1 MSSKLA
7 ADGKSWAPGDVAR
20 YGIRRDA
27 ALLSV
32 WPFYVNTV
40 ILNVMNTDTKSTILV
55 SSRGQ
60 ITLPADVRLRLG
72 IKEGGVVTLE
82 ERNGELILRPAAVVE
97 LTMYSDGD
105 IVRWDAEDELTEADR
120 RRIKKKLARKS

>member
-1 MSSKLA
+1 M
-7 ADGKSWAPGDVAR
+7 
-20 YGIRRDA
+20 
-27 ALLSV
+27 
-32 WPFYVNTV
+32 
-40 ILNVMNTDTKSTILV
+40 LNIMNTDTKSTVLV

-82 ERNGELILRPAAVVE
+82 ERNGTLILRPAAVVE
-97 LTMYSDGD
+97 LTMYSDRD
-105 IVRWDAEDELTEADR
+105 IARWDAEDELTEAGR